1 MAVFGNAVK
10 GLRGPDSQVRAL
22 KDVGEYDLYSAVC
35 VQNTQAGELR
45 AFAYGASQ
53 VVPAT
58 AVPSTAMETNMRT
71 PGQLVDESMLIYG
84 VAIKIH
90 RMSPAIFQAF
100 AADYV
105 AVLNDFLSIECHTYF
120 TLHVSGDKHFAE
132 GHTTWFGEGGG
143 ISGFSVANNAEIL
156 NNNVPTHGAIRR
168 WEYKLALGRINSFY
182 GSFMWPNGAPA
193 IALMPGQQVNGR
205 VLITTRLVG
214 VRARKR
220 SFSVT
225 TSRVRFG
232 SSMPTTDLPGIRAT
246 RTEVAESARARS
258 SCRPSMR
265 FILMPGASSYSY
277 IVITGPGGPG

>member
-35 VQNTQAGELR
+35 VQNAQAGELR
-45 AFAYGASQ
+45 AFAYAASQ
-53 VVPAT
+53 AVPAT
-58 AVPSTAMETNMRT
+58 GIPATAMETNMRT

-90 RMSPAIFQAF
+90 RMSPAIFQF
-100 AADYV
+100 NVPDGDYT

-143 ISGFSVANNAEIL
+143 ISGFSVANAAEIL

-168 WEYKLALGRINSFY
+168 WEYKLALGRIDSFY
-182 GSFMWPNGAPA
+182 GSYQWPNGAPA
-193 IALMPGQQVNGR
+193 IQLIPNTNNRGR

-214 VRARKR
+214 VRARN
-220 SFSVT
+220 VQ
-225 TSRVRFG
+225 
-232 SSMPTTDLPGIRAT
+232 
-246 RTEVAESARARS
+246 
-258 SCRPSMR
+258 
-265 FILMPGASSYSY
+265 
-277 IVITGPGGPG
+277 

>member
-35 VQNTQAGELR
+35 VQTAQAGELR

-53 VVPAT
+53 VVPGVAPGV
-58 AVPSTAMETNMRT
+58 ASTAMETNMRT

-90 RMSPAIFQAF
+90 RMSPAIFQQLDTDG
-100 AADYV
+100 DYV
-105 AVLNDFLSIECHTYF
+105 AVLNDFMSIECHTYF

-143 ISGFSVANNAEIL
+143 ISGFSVANNAEVL
-156 NNNVPTHGAIRR
+156 NNNVPTHAAIRR
-168 WEYKLALGRINSFY
+168 WEYKLALGRIDSFY
-182 GSFMWPNGAPA
+182 GSYQWPNGAPA
-193 IALMPGQQVNGR
+193 IALHPGGGNARNGR

-214 VRARKR
+214 VRARN
-220 SFSVT
+220 VQ
-225 TSRVRFG
+225 
-232 SSMPTTDLPGIRAT
+232 
-246 RTEVAESARARS
+246 
-258 SCRPSMR
+258 
-265 FILMPGASSYSY
+265 
-277 IVITGPGGPG
+277 